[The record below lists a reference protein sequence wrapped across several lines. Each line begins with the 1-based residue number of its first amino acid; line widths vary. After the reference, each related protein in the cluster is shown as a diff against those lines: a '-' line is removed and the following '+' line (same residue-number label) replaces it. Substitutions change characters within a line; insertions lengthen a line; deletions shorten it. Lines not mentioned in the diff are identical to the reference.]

1 MSRPHVGLLHWNSS
15 WSFHNSA
22 QEKRGTF
29 FLNWELNLEI
39 WAEKSRNQPWQLYF
53 ILLLQGIWT
62 LWTTTLN
69 QKKRKEKLPKSILT
83 FDLCL
88 VAIFTKND
96 KIEKSLF
103 TELLR
108 KTYLTNV
115 GIVDVLKSK
124 MNAKGFSNLLSN
136 FTSSK
141 LVMSN
146 SKKSFW
152 LGITHDKYFHF
163 SNKKNY
169 IRWVIVR
176 ILQATY
182 FYI

>member
-1 MSRPHVGLLHWNSS
+1 M
-15 WSFHNSA
+15 
-22 QEKRGTF
+22 
-29 FLNWELNLEI
+29 
-39 WAEKSRNQPWQLYF
+39 
-53 ILLLQGIWT
+53 
-62 LWTTTLN
+62 N
-69 QKKRKEKLPKSILT
+69 QKKRKEKLPKIILT

-124 MNAKGFSNLLSN
+124 MNVKGFSNLLSN

-146 SKKSFW
+146 SKNFTK
-152 LGITHDKYFHF
+152 LYATE
-163 SNKKNY
+163 KKTMMQTRNLSS
-169 IRWVIVR
+169 RG
-176 ILQATY
+176 
-182 FYI
+182 F